1 MKITASAISLNV
13 DDVAGSAA
21 FAKEHFGFKEEM
33 AAEGFVSLSRED
45 AGFNLVFLQTGL
57 KTFKPEHMRG
67 RRADG
72 LLVVFVVDD
81 IDGEYARLRGEGVPI
96 TTPIETEPWGERFF
110 QVTDP
115 SGIVIQLVQWM
126 AETKAEP
133 WGSAGRSTC

>member
-21 FAKEHFGFKEEM
+21 FAREHFGFKEEM

-45 AGFNLVFLQTGL
+45 AGFNLVFLRTGL
-57 KTFKPEHMRG
+57 GTFKPDHMRD

-96 TTPIETEPWGERFF
+96 TTPIQTEPWGERFF

-115 SGIVIQLVQWM
+115 SGIVIQFVQWV
-126 AETKAEP
+126 AEP
-133 WGSAGRSTC
+133 NA

>member
-13 DDVAGSAA
+13 DDVAGSAQ
-21 FAKEHFGFKEEM
+21 FAKEHFGFKEDM
-33 AAEGFVSLSRED
+33 AAEGFVSLSRDD

-67 RRADG
+67 RKADG

-81 IDGEYARLRGEGVPI
+81 VDREYARLQGEGVPI

-115 SGIVIQLVQWM
+115 SGVVIQVVQWM
-126 AETKAEP
+126 TEP
-133 WGSAGRSTC
+133 SG

>member
-1 MKITASAISLNV
+1 MNITASAISLNV

-21 FAKEHFGFKEEM
+21 FAKQHLGFKEDM

-45 AGFNLVFLQTGL
+45 AGFNLVFLRTGL

-67 RRADG
+67 LRADG

-81 IDGEYARLRGEGVPI
+81 VDGEYARLQAEGVPI
-96 TTPIETEPWGERFF
+96 TTPIETEAWGERYF

-115 SGIVIQLVQWM
+115 SGVVIQLVQWM
-126 AETKAEP
+126 TEP
-133 WGSAGRSTC
+133 PA

>member
-21 FAKEHFGFKEEM
+21 FAKQHLGFKEDM
-33 AAEGFVSLSRED
+33 ASEGFVSLSRED
-45 AGFNLVFLQTGL
+45 AGFNLVYLQTWL

-67 RRADG
+67 HRADG
-72 LLVVFVVDD
+72 LLVVLVVDD
-81 IDGEYARLRGEGVPI
+81 IDGEYARLQAEGVPI

-115 SGIVIQLVQWM
+115 SGVVIQLVEWM
-126 AETKAEP
+126 TAPGT
-133 WGSAGRSTC
+133 

>member
-21 FAKEHFGFKEEM
+21 FAQQHLGFKEEM

-45 AGFNLVFLQTGL
+45 AGFNLVYLQTGL

-72 LLVVFVVDD
+72 LLVVFVVEDVD
-81 IDGEYARLRGEGVPI
+81 AEYARLTSEGVPI
-96 TTPIETEPWGERFF
+96 TTPIQTEPWGERFF

-115 SGIVIQLVQWM
+115 SGVVVQLVQWI
-126 AETKAEP
+126 TEP
-133 WGSAGRSTC
+133 QS